1 MGPLSILGDTYQGF
15 VGPTNFGPS
24 DLQLARSESG
34 DFTSIVPLPGN
45 LHPPSGY
52 ISGDSLF
59 GEVTFANS
67 DFTSLG
73 LTPGT
78 YVWSW
83 GAGAHADTFTVQIG
97 VPEPSTWALLLAGF
111 GGLGLVGSRR
121 TRKARAIG

>member
-1 MGPLSILGDTYQGF
+1 LRLRLTTGPNPAKPSSIITQVDG
-15 VGPTNFGPS
+15 
-24 DLQLARSESG
+24 
-34 DFTSIVPLPGN
+34 
-45 LHPPSGY
+45 
-52 ISGDSLF
+52 SGDSLF

-73 LTPGT
+73 LTLGT